1 MKTPTIEPI
10 TPKERAEILYNKYSK
25 EYNRAV
31 CMGKMQQTEHWKEVT
46 KELAKLYNKEVC
58 KYCHQLNG
66 VHKTSCA
73 TLKIQVNL

>member
-1 MKTPTIEPI
+1 MITPTIEPI

-46 KELAKLYNKEVC
+46 KELAKLYNK
-58 KYCHQLNG
+58 
-66 VHKTSCA
+66 
-73 TLKIQVNL
+73 